1 MVFIFEKHGIIFMIK
16 FSVKCLLKSKGDNMN
31 KILVVDDE
39 RPIAEIIKYNL
50 QKEGF
55 EVQTAYDGD
64 EAIKT
69 VHRMKPELVI
79 LDIMLPKKNGFD
91 VLKEIRMEYV
101 MPVIM
106 LTAKEEENDKI
117 TGLELGA
124 DDYITKP
131 FSNKELVARVRANLR
146 RVKLSKVDEEMKF
159 KIITVGNLTIDMN
172 TYEVFKNEE
181 IIDLTNR
188 EFDLLKYL
196 FQNSDRVFNREHL
209 LKEVWGYE
217 FGDLRTVDVTV
228 RRLREKIETEDDK
241 YIITKR
247 GTGYYF
253 KSR

>member
-1 MVFIFEKHGIIFMIK
+1 MP
-16 FSVKCLLKSKGDNMN
+16 

-64 EAIKT
+64 EAIKM
-69 VHRMKPELVI
+69 VHKMNPELII
-79 LDIMLPKKNGFD
+79 LDIMLPKKNGFE
-91 VLKEIRMEYV
+91 VLKEIRMEFV

-131 FSNKELVARVRANLR
+131 FSNKELIARVRANLR
-146 RVKLSKVDEEMKF
+146 RVKLSNVNEEMKA
-159 KIITVGNLTIDMN
+159 KIINAGNLTIDMN
-172 TYEVFKNEE
+172 TFEVSRDNQ

-196 FQNSDRVFNREHL
+196 FLNADRVFNREHL

-228 RRLREKIETEDDK
+228 RRLREKIETDDDK
-241 YIITKR
+241 YIVTKR

>member
-1 MVFIFEKHGIIFMIK
+1 MEG
-16 FSVKCLLKSKGDNMN
+16 NMP

-50 QKEGF
+50 QKEGY
-55 EVQTAYDGD
+55 EVQTSYDGD
-64 EAIKT
+64 DAIKM
-69 VHRMKPELVI
+69 VHKMNPDLLL
-79 LDIMLPKKNGFD
+79 LDVMLPGKNGFEI
-91 VLKEIRMEYV
+91 LKEIRMEYV

-131 FSNKELVARVRANLR
+131 FSTKEVVARVKANLR
-146 RVKLSKVDEEMKF
+146 RVQLSNIKEEMKS
-159 KIITVGNLTIDMN
+159 KIVRTGNLTIDMN
-172 TYEVFKNEE
+172 TYEVSKEDQN
-181 IIDLTNR
+181 IDLTNR

-196 FQNSDRVFNREHL
+196 FQNSDKVFNREHL

-228 RRLREKIETEDDK
+228 RRLREKIETDDDK

-247 GTGYYF
+247 GMGYYF

>member
-1 MVFIFEKHGIIFMIK
+1 MP
-16 FSVKCLLKSKGDNMN
+16 

-55 EVQTAYDGD
+55 DVQTAYDGED
-64 EAIKT
+64 AIKL
-69 VHRMKPELVI
+69 VHKLNPELVI
-79 LDIMLPKKNGFD
+79 LDIMLPKKNGFE

-106 LTAKEEENDKI
+106 LTAKEEETDKI

-146 RVKLSKVDEEMKF
+146 RVKLSNVNEEMKS
-159 KIITVGNLTIDMN
+159 KIIDMGNLTMDMN
-172 TYEVFKNEE
+172 TYEVSKDKQ

-228 RRLREKIETEDDK
+228 RRLREKIETEEDK

>member
-1 MVFIFEKHGIIFMIK
+1 MP
-16 FSVKCLLKSKGDNMN
+16 

-39 RPIAEIIKYNL
+39 RPIAEIIRYNL
-50 QKEGF
+50 QKEGY
-55 EVQTAYDGD
+55 EVQTAYDGE
-64 EAIKT
+64 EAIKM
-69 VHRMKPELVI
+69 VHKMNPELVI
-79 LDIMLPKKNGFD
+79 LDIMLPKKNGFE
-91 VLKEIRMEYV
+91 VLKEIRIQYV

-117 TGLELGA
+117 TGLDLGA
-124 DDYITKP
+124 DDYIVKP
-131 FSNKELVARVRANLR
+131 FSNKELIARVNANLR
-146 RVKLSKVDEEMKF
+146 RVKLSNINEEMKS

-172 TYEVFKNEE
+172 TFEVSRNNQV
-181 IIDLTNR
+181 IDLTNR

-196 FQNSDRVFNREHL
+196 FLNSDRVFNREYL

-228 RRLREKIETEDDK
+228 RRLREKIETDDDK

>member
-1 MVFIFEKHGIIFMIK
+1 MP
-16 FSVKCLLKSKGDNMN
+16 

-55 EVQTAYDGD
+55 EVQTAYDGE
-64 EAIKT
+64 EALKM
-69 VHRMKPELVI
+69 VHKLDPELVI
-79 LDIMLPKKNGFD
+79 LDIMLPKKNGFE
-91 VLKEIRMEYV
+91 VLKEIRMEFV

-146 RVKLSKVDEEMKF
+146 RVKLSNINEEIKS
-159 KIITVGNLTIDMN
+159 KIINVGKLTIDMN
-172 TYEVFKNEE
+172 TYEVSKESQ

-253 KSR
+253 KSK

>member
-1 MVFIFEKHGIIFMIK
+1 MP
-16 FSVKCLLKSKGDNMN
+16 

-50 QKEGF
+50 QKEGY
-55 EVQTAYDGD
+55 EVHTAYDGD
-64 EAIKT
+64 EAIKM
-69 VHRMKPELVI
+69 VHKTNPELVI

-101 MPVIM
+101 MPVVM

-131 FSNKELVARVRANLR
+131 FSNKELIARVKANLR
-146 RVKLSKVDEEMKF
+146 RVRLSNVNEEMKS
-159 KIITVGNLTIDMN
+159 KIIEAGNLIIDMN
-172 TYEVFKNEE
+172 TYEVSRDNQ

-196 FQNSDRVFNREHL
+196 FLNADRVFNREHL

-228 RRLREKIETEDDK
+228 RRLREKIETDDDK

-253 KSR
+253 KSK

>member
-1 MVFIFEKHGIIFMIK
+1 M
-16 FSVKCLLKSKGDNMN
+16 L

-55 EVQTAYDGD
+55 EVQTAYDGE
-64 EAIKT
+64 EAIKM
-69 VHRMKPELVI
+69 VHKMNPDLII
-79 LDIMLPKKNGFD
+79 LDVMLPKKNGFD
-91 VLKEIRMEYV
+91 VLKEIRIEFM

-131 FSNKELVARVRANLR
+131 FSNKELIARVKANLR
-146 RVKLSKVDEEMKF
+146 RVKLSNVTEEMKA
-159 KIITVGNLTIDMN
+159 KIINVGNLTIDMN
-172 TYEVFKNEE
+172 TFEVSKDNE

-196 FQNSDRVFNREHL
+196 FLNSDRVFNREHL

-228 RRLREKIETEDDK
+228 RRLREKIETDEDK

>member
-1 MVFIFEKHGIIFMIK
+1 M
-16 FSVKCLLKSKGDNMN
+16 SQ

-55 EVQTAYDGD
+55 EVQTVYDGED
-64 EAIKT
+64 AIKM
-69 VHRMKPELVI
+69 VHKMKPDLVL
-79 LDIMLPKKNGFD
+79 LDVMLPRKGGFEI
-91 VLKEIRMEYV
+91 LKEIRMEYV

-106 LTAKEEENDKI
+106 LTAKEEESDKI
-117 TGLELGA
+117 SGLDLGA

-131 FSNKELVARVRANLR
+131 FSTKEVVARVKANLR
-146 RVKLSKVDEEMKF
+146 RVKLSKVEEEMKS
-159 KIITVGNLTIDMN
+159 KILSTGNLTIDLN
-172 TYEVFKNEE
+172 TYEVSKENS

-196 FQNSDRVFNREHL
+196 FQNADRVFNREYL

-228 RRLREKIETEDDK
+228 RRLREKIETEEDK

-247 GTGYYF
+247 GMGYYF
-253 KSR
+253 KSK

>member
-1 MVFIFEKHGIIFMIK
+1 MEEFMP
-16 FSVKCLLKSKGDNMN
+16 

-55 EVQTAYDGD
+55 EVQTAYDGED
-64 EAIKT
+64 ALKV
-69 VHRMKPELVI
+69 VHKLNPELVI
-79 LDIMLPKKNGFD
+79 LDIMLPKKNGFE

-146 RVKLSKVDEEMKF
+146 RVKLSNVNEEMKS
-159 KIITVGNLTIDMN
+159 KIINVGNLTIDMN
-172 TYEVFKNEE
+172 TYEVSKDNE

-196 FQNSDRVFNREHL
+196 FQNADRVFNREHL

-228 RRLREKIETEDDK
+228 RRLREKIETEEDK

>member
-1 MVFIFEKHGIIFMIK
+1 MPKV
-16 FSVKCLLKSKGDNMN
+16 
-31 KILVVDDE
+31 LVVDDE

-50 QKEGF
+50 LKEGF
-55 EVQTAYDGD
+55 EVQTANDGE
-64 EAIKT
+64 EAIKM
-69 VHRMKPELVI
+69 VHKMSPELVI
-79 LDIMLPKKNGFD
+79 LDIMLPKKNGFE

-131 FSNKELVARVRANLR
+131 FSNKELIARVRANLR
-146 RVKLSKVDEEMKF
+146 RVKLSNVNEEMKS
-159 KIITVGNLTIDMN
+159 KIIIAGNLKIDMN
-172 TYEVFKNEE
+172 TYEVSKDNE

-196 FQNSDRVFNREHL
+196 FLNADRVFNREHL

-228 RRLREKIETEDDK
+228 RRLREKIETDEDK

-253 KSR
+253 KSK

>member
-1 MVFIFEKHGIIFMIK
+1 MP
-16 FSVKCLLKSKGDNMN
+16 

-64 EAIKT
+64 EALKM
-69 VHRMKPELVI
+69 VHKMNPELVI
-79 LDIMLPKKNGFD
+79 LDIMLPKKNGFE
-91 VLKEIRMEYV
+91 VLKDIRMEYV

-146 RVKLSKVDEEMKF
+146 RVKLSNVNEEMKS
-159 KIITVGNLTIDMN
+159 KIINAGNLTIDMN
-172 TYEVFKNEE
+172 TYEVSRDNN

-228 RRLREKIETEDDK
+228 RRLREKIETDDDK

>member
-1 MVFIFEKHGIIFMIK
+1 
-16 FSVKCLLKSKGDNMN
+16 MN

-64 EAIKT
+64 EAIKA
-69 VHRMKPELVI
+69 VHRVEPELVI
-79 LDIMLPKKNGFD
+79 LDVMLPKKNGFD

-131 FSNKELVARVRANLR
+131 FSNKELVARVKANLR
-146 RVKLSKVDEEMKF
+146 RVRLSKSDEEMKS
-159 KIITVGNLTIDMN
+159 KIITLRNLTINMN
-172 TYEVFKNEE
+172 TYEVSKDNKP
-181 IIDLTNR
+181 IDLTNR

-196 FQNSDRVFNREHL
+196 FQNADRVFTREHL

-217 FGDLRTVDVTV
+217 YGDLRTVDVTV
-228 RRLREKIETEDDK
+228 RRLREKIETEEDK

-253 KSR
+253 KSK

>member
-1 MVFIFEKHGIIFMIK
+1 MPKV
-16 FSVKCLLKSKGDNMN
+16 
-31 KILVVDDE
+31 LVVDDE

-50 QKEGF
+50 VKEGF
-55 EVQTAYDGD
+55 EVQTANDGE
-64 EAIKT
+64 EAIKM
-69 VHRMKPELVI
+69 VHKMSPELVI
-79 LDIMLPKKNGFD
+79 LDIMLPKKNGFE

-131 FSNKELVARVRANLR
+131 FSNKELIARVRANLR
-146 RVKLSKVDEEMKF
+146 RVKLSNVNEEMKS
-159 KIITVGNLTIDMN
+159 KIIIAGNLKIDMN
-172 TYEVFKNEE
+172 TYEVSKDNE

-196 FQNSDRVFNREHL
+196 FLNADRVFNREHL

-228 RRLREKIETEDDK
+228 RRLREKIETDEDK

-253 KSR
+253 KSK

>member
-1 MVFIFEKHGIIFMIK
+1 MP
-16 FSVKCLLKSKGDNMN
+16 

-50 QKEGF
+50 QKEGY
-55 EVQTAYDGD
+55 EVNTAYDGD
-64 EAIKT
+64 EAIKM
-69 VHRMKPELVI
+69 VHKTNPELII

-91 VLKEIRMEYV
+91 VLKEIRMEFV

-124 DDYITKP
+124 DDYICKP
-131 FSNKELVARVRANLR
+131 FSNKELIARVKANLR
-146 RVKLSKVDEEMKF
+146 RVKLSNVNEEMKS
-159 KIITVGNLTIDMN
+159 KIIEVGNLKIDMN
-172 TYEVFKNEE
+172 TYEVSKDNQ
-181 IIDLTNR
+181 IVDLTNR

-196 FQNSDRVFNREHL
+196 FMNSDRVFNREHL

-228 RRLREKIETEDDK
+228 RRLREKIETDEDK

>member
-1 MVFIFEKHGIIFMIK
+1 MEEFMP
-16 FSVKCLLKSKGDNMN
+16 

-64 EAIKT
+64 EALKM
-69 VHRMKPELVI
+69 VHKMNPELVI
-79 LDIMLPKKNGFD
+79 LDIMLPKKNGFE
-91 VLKEIRMEYV
+91 VLKDIRMEYV

-146 RVKLSKVDEEMKF
+146 RVKLSNVNEEMKS
-159 KIITVGNLTIDMN
+159 KIINAGNLTIDMN
-172 TYEVFKNEE
+172 TYEVSRDNN

-228 RRLREKIETEDDK
+228 RRLREKIETDDDK

>member
-1 MVFIFEKHGIIFMIK
+1 MP
-16 FSVKCLLKSKGDNMN
+16 

-55 EVQTAYDGD
+55 EVQTAYDGE
-64 EAIKT
+64 EALKA
-69 VHRMKPELVI
+69 VHKFNPELVI
-79 LDIMLPKKNGFD
+79 LDIMLPKKNGFE
-91 VLKEIRMEYV
+91 VLKEVRMEFV

-131 FSNKELVARVRANLR
+131 FSNKELIARVRANLR
-146 RVKLSKVDEEMKF
+146 RVKLSNVSEEMKS
-159 KIITVGNLTIDMN
+159 KIISVGKLTIDMN
-172 TYEVFKNEE
+172 TYEVSKENK

-228 RRLREKIETEDDK
+228 RRLREKIETDEDK

-253 KSR
+253 NSK

>member
-1 MVFIFEKHGIIFMIK
+1 MP
-16 FSVKCLLKSKGDNMN
+16 

-50 QKEGF
+50 QKEGY
-55 EVQTAYDGD
+55 EVHTAYDGD
-64 EAIKT
+64 EAIKM
-69 VHRMKPELVI
+69 VHKTNPELVI

-91 VLKEIRMEYV
+91 VLKEIRIEYV
-101 MPVIM
+101 MPVVM

-131 FSNKELVARVRANLR
+131 FSNKELIARVKANLR
-146 RVKLSKVDEEMKF
+146 RVRLSNVNEEMKS
-159 KIITVGNLTIDMN
+159 KIIEAGNLTIDMN
-172 TYEVFKNEE
+172 TYEVSRDNQ

-196 FQNSDRVFNREHL
+196 FLNADRVFNREHL

-228 RRLREKIETEDDK
+228 RRLREKIETDDDK

-253 KSR
+253 KSK

>member
-1 MVFIFEKHGIIFMIK
+1 MP
-16 FSVKCLLKSKGDNMN
+16 

-50 QKEGF
+50 QKEGY
-55 EVQTAYDGD
+55 EVQTAYDGE
-64 EAIKT
+64 EAIKM
-69 VHRMKPELVI
+69 VHSMNPDLIV
-79 LDIMLPKKNGFD
+79 LDVMLPKKNGFD
-91 VLKEIRMEYV
+91 VLKEIRIQYM

-131 FSNKELVARVRANLR
+131 FSNKELIARVKANLR
-146 RVKLSKVDEEMKF
+146 RVKLSNSNEEMKA
-159 KIITVGNLTIDMN
+159 KIINVGNLTIDMN
-172 TYEVFKNEE
+172 TFEVSKENE

-188 EFDLLKYL
+188 EFDLLKYMFL
-196 FQNSDRVFNREHL
+196 NSDRVFNREHL

>member
-1 MVFIFEKHGIIFMIK
+1 MT
-16 FSVKCLLKSKGDNMN
+16 

-55 EVQTAYDGD
+55 EVQTAYDGE
-64 EAIKT
+64 EAIKM
-69 VHRMKPELVI
+69 VHKMNPELII
-79 LDIMLPKKNGFD
+79 LDIMLPKKNGFE
-91 VLKEIRMEYV
+91 VLKEIRMEFV

-131 FSNKELVARVRANLR
+131 FSNKELIARVRANLR
-146 RVKLSKVDEEMKF
+146 RVKLSNVNEEMKS
-159 KIITVGNLTIDMN
+159 KIISVGNLTIDMN
-172 TYEVFKNEE
+172 TFEVSRDNQ

-196 FQNSDRVFNREHL
+196 FLNADRVFNREHL

-228 RRLREKIETEDDK
+228 RRLREKIETDDDK

>member
-1 MVFIFEKHGIIFMIK
+1 MPKV
-16 FSVKCLLKSKGDNMN
+16 
-31 KILVVDDE
+31 LVVDDE

-50 QKEGF
+50 LKEGF
-55 EVQTAYDGD
+55 EVQTANDGD
-64 EAIKT
+64 EAIKM
-69 VHRMKPELVI
+69 VHKMSPELVI
-79 LDIMLPKKNGFD
+79 LDIMLPKKNGFE

-131 FSNKELVARVRANLR
+131 FSNKELIARVRANLR
-146 RVKLSKVDEEMKF
+146 RVKLSNVNEEMKS
-159 KIITVGNLTIDMN
+159 KIIFAGNLKIDMN
-172 TYEVFKNEE
+172 TYEVSKDNE

-196 FQNSDRVFNREHL
+196 FLNADRVFNREHL

-228 RRLREKIETEDDK
+228 RRLREKIESDEDK

>member
-1 MVFIFEKHGIIFMIK
+1 MPKV
-16 FSVKCLLKSKGDNMN
+16 
-31 KILVVDDE
+31 LVVDDE

-55 EVQTAYDGD
+55 EVETAYDGD
-64 EAIKT
+64 EAVKM
-69 VHRMKPELVI
+69 VHKMDPELVI
-79 LDIMLPKKNGFD
+79 LDIMLPKKNGFE

-106 LTAKEEENDKI
+106 LTAKEEENDKV

-131 FSNKELVARVRANLR
+131 FSNKELIARVRANLR
-146 RVKLSKVDEEMKF
+146 RVKLSNINEEMKS
-159 KIITVGNLTIDMN
+159 KIINAGNLTIDMN
-172 TYEVFKNEE
+172 TYEVSRDNE

-196 FQNSDRVFNREHL
+196 FLNADRVFNREHL

>member
-1 MVFIFEKHGIIFMIK
+1 M
-16 FSVKCLLKSKGDNMN
+16 SQ

-55 EVQTAYDGD
+55 EVQTVYDGED
-64 EAIKT
+64 AIKM
-69 VHRMKPELVI
+69 VHKMKPDLVL
-79 LDIMLPKKNGFD
+79 LDVMLPRKGGFEI
-91 VLKEIRMEYV
+91 LKEIRMEYV

-106 LTAKEEENDKI
+106 LTAKEEESDKI
-117 TGLELGA
+117 SGLELGA

-131 FSNKELVARVRANLR
+131 FSTKEVVARVKANLR
-146 RVKLSKVDEEMKF
+146 RVKLSKVEEEMKS
-159 KIITVGNLTIDMN
+159 KILSTGNLTIDLN
-172 TYEVFKNEE
+172 TYEVSKENS

-196 FQNSDRVFNREHL
+196 FQNADRVFNREYL

-228 RRLREKIETEDDK
+228 RRLREKIETEEDK

-247 GTGYYF
+247 GMGYYF
-253 KSR
+253 KSK

>member
-1 MVFIFEKHGIIFMIK
+1 MP
-16 FSVKCLLKSKGDNMN
+16 

-50 QKEGF
+50 QKEDF
-55 EVQTAYDGD
+55 EVETAYDGD
-64 EAIKT
+64 EAIKM
-69 VHRMKPELVI
+69 VHKMDPDLII
-79 LDIMLPKKNGFD
+79 LDIMLPKKNGFE
-91 VLKEIRMEYV
+91 VLKEIRMENV
-101 MPVIM
+101 MPILM

-117 TGLELGA
+117 AGLEMGA

-131 FSNKELVARVRANLR
+131 FSNKELIARVKANLR
-146 RVKLSKVDEEMKF
+146 RVRLSNVNEEMKS
-159 KIITVGNLTIDMN
+159 KIISIGNLTIDMN
-172 TYEVFKNEE
+172 TYEVSKDNK
-181 IIDLTNR
+181 IINLTNR

-196 FQNSDRVFNREHL
+196 FLNAGRVFNREQL
-209 LKEVWGYE
+209 LKDVWGYE

-253 KSR
+253 KNK

>member
-1 MVFIFEKHGIIFMIK
+1 MP
-16 FSVKCLLKSKGDNMN
+16 

-50 QKEGF
+50 QKEGY
-55 EVQTAYDGD
+55 EVHTAYDGD
-64 EAIKT
+64 EAIKM
-69 VHRMKPELVI
+69 VHKTNPELVI

-91 VLKEIRMEYV
+91 VLKEIRIEYV
-101 MPVIM
+101 MPVVM

-131 FSNKELVARVRANLR
+131 FSNKELIARVKANLR
-146 RVKLSKVDEEMKF
+146 RVRLSNVNEEMKS
-159 KIITVGNLTIDMN
+159 KIIEAGNLIIDMN
-172 TYEVFKNEE
+172 TYEVSRDNQ

-196 FQNSDRVFNREHL
+196 FLNADRVFNREHL

-228 RRLREKIETEDDK
+228 RRLREKIETDDDK

-253 KSR
+253 KSK

>member
-1 MVFIFEKHGIIFMIK
+1 MP
-16 FSVKCLLKSKGDNMN
+16 

-64 EAIKT
+64 EAVKA
-69 VHRMKPELVI
+69 VHQMKPELII

-91 VLKEIRMEYV
+91 VLREIRMEYV

-131 FSNKELVARVRANLR
+131 FSNKELIARVRANLR
-146 RVKLSKVDEEMKF
+146 RVKLSKVDEEMKS
-159 KIITVGNLTIDMN
+159 KGCT
-172 TYEVFKNEE
+172 
-181 IIDLTNR
+181 
-188 EFDLLKYL
+188 
-196 FQNSDRVFNREHL
+196 
-209 LKEVWGYE
+209 
-217 FGDLRTVDVTV
+217 
-228 RRLREKIETEDDK
+228 
-241 YIITKR
+241 
-247 GTGYYF
+247 
-253 KSR
+253 